1 MRNFSFT
8 LLAALLLLAPI
19 STTSARERH
28 IQFPEKKVLRY
39 QGEFS
44 LTGGLTSYSIN
55 FGADI
60 LSGIRFNPYLYAGIG
75 VGLEAGVANWT
86 APIYVNVRG
95 YAPIAKRV
103 NMFLGT
109 DIGVKHWI
117 GQSISRFYAGPEFG
131 FNFEFGK
138 RMGINIGIQYDIWCM
153 PISMDN
159 VIVNN
164 SLNTF
169 GIVLG
174 LVF

>member
-1 MRNFSFT
+1 
-8 LLAALLLLAPI
+8 
-19 STTSARERH
+19 
-28 IQFPEKKVLRY
+28 
-39 QGEFS
+39 
-44 LTGGLTSYSIN
+44 
-55 FGADI
+55 
-60 LSGIRFNPYLYAGIG
+60 
-75 VGLEAGVANWT
+75 
-86 APIYVNVRG
+86 
-95 YAPIAKRV
+95 
-103 NMFLGT
+103 MFLGT

-131 FNFEFGK
+131 FNFELGK